1 MAQARKQKKLGPQL
15 TERLSNS
22 VSERYD
28 LANVQCFYFTQKD
41 VIYSAHDD
49 LHFFFWFFHVSFLHH
64 NLRLLSKSRG
74 PLYVMFH
81 APFVMCILVFVEVN
95 FSYEVFVS
103 RTFPWY
109 VSSLVVSS
117 Y

>member
-1 MAQARKQKKLGPQL
+1 MCNVFISHKKVL
-15 TERLSNS
+15 
-22 VSERYD
+22 Y
-28 LANVQCFYFTQKD
+28 
-41 VIYSAHDD
+41 ISAHDD
-49 LHFFFWFFHVSFLHH
+49 LHVFFWFFHVSFLHH
-64 NLRLLSKSRG
+64 NLRTLSKSRG

-81 APFVMCILVFVEVN
+81 APFVMCILFFVEVN